1 MDINRPV
8 AKRAMRSIGWTAH
21 AFPASSPLAGCGGI
35 AYGAGIRMD
44 CPDNREF
51 AYMRRRR
58 SVLAA
63 RRSVIHSFVAGLIG
77 LSLAAAPAAA
87 QTRSETVFEPVGQ
100 SLSALLDEGWII
112 WTMAPG
118 EVGYAFL
125 LENDGRFVLC
135 EVRPRPLPAV
145 SFCHGIN

>member
-1 MDINRPV
+1 
-8 AKRAMRSIGWTAH
+8 
-21 AFPASSPLAGCGGI
+21 
-35 AYGAGIRMD
+35 
-44 CPDNREF
+44 
-51 AYMRRRR
+51 MRRRL
-58 SVLAA
+58 SVFAA
-63 RRSVIHSFVAGLIG
+63 RRSMIRSFVAGLIG
-77 LSLAAAPAAA
+77 WSLAVGPVAA
-87 QTRSETVFEPVGQ
+87 QTRSETMFEPVGQ